1 MDPRGDGSLPRAHD
15 PRGDGSK
22 EEPAGNK
29 KITA

>member
-29 KITA
+29 KITS